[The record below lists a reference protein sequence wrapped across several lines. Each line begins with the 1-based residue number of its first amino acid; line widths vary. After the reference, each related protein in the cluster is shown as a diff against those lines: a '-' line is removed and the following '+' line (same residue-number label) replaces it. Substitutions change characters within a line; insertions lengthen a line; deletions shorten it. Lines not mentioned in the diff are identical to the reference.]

1 VHGWLIALGLIAA
14 LYALVVMALALAGRR
29 TAAKEIAALLPN
41 FVILFKGLIRD
52 PRVPRGSKW
61 LLAFGAAWVASPIDL
76 LPEFL
81 PVLGPLDDAVV
92 VALIL
97 RHLLKKAGED
107 VVREHWRGEPAT
119 MDLLLHRM
127 SSRSGTSKS
136 HPPEATG

>member
-1 VHGWLIALGLIAA
+1 MHGWLIALGVVAA
-14 LYALVVMALALAGRR
+14 LYVLVVMALALAGRR
-29 TAAKEIAALLPN
+29 TAAREIATLLPN
-41 FVILFKGLIRD
+41 FIILFKGLIKD

-97 RHLLKKAGED
+97 RHLLKEAGEE

-119 MDLLLHRM
+119 MDKLLRTM
-127 SSRSGTSKS
+127 ASRREPKEG
-136 HPPEATG
+136 